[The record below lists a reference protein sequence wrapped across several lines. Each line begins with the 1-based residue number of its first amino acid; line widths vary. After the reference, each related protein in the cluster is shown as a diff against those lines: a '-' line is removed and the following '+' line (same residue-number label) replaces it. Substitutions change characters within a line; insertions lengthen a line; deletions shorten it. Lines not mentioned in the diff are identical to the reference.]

1 MSETKEPRCLTT
13 IIPAYNEGDT
23 IGITISQLSKFLRK
37 QPFPHEIIVI
47 DDGSLDGTGII
58 AREHGADVV
67 IRNWNNLGKGAAIAS
82 GVAEASGSIIVLMDA
97 DGTYD
102 PEDIPHLISPILQGE
117 ADVVIGS
124 RFPTDGVSTLRAFG
138 SNIFSILNRAVW
150 GIKTRDVWSGFK
162 AFRADKLKEFV
173 KGQFGAGYEFDV
185 EVLLYANKKGYR
197 IVELPL
203 RTRLRKSVG
212 YSQSKVR
219 SFSLKRGL
227 RLFLR
232 ILKGMRS
239 GLD

>member
-82 GVAEASGSIIVLMDA
+82 GLPEASGSIIVLMDA
-97 DGTYD
+97 DGTYN
-102 PEDIPHLISPILQGE
+102 PEDIPHLISPILHGE

-124 RFPTDGVSTLRAFG
+124 SFPTDGVSLFHTLGNYFISIFYRALLG
-138 SNIFSILNRAVW
+138 T
-150 GIKTRDVWSGFK
+150 KTNYAWSGFK
-162 AFRADKLKEFV
+162 AFKTDKLKELMKDQFV
-173 KGQFGAGYEFDV
+173 TGNEFDI
-185 EVLLYANKKGYR
+185 EVLYFANRKGYR
-197 IVELPL
+197 IVEMPF

-212 YSQSKVR
+212 YSQSKSR
-219 SFSLKRGL
+219 LYSLKMG
-227 RLFLR
+227 LR
-232 ILKGMRS
+232 ILWRILKMRR
-239 GLD
+239 GRD